1 MSRLYGNQHRRLQ
14 QQFETEALADRVE
27 DAVVKTT
34 ISEHDRAFLQ
44 SRDMFFLS
52 TVDQTGRPTVS
63 YKGGDPGFVKV
74 TDDKTL
80 VFPSYDGNGMFF
92 SMGNIVGNPKLG
104 LLFIDFEVPN
114 RVRIQGH
121 ATVSSNDP
129 MIENYVEADLIVR
142 VTISE
147 IWTNCPRYVHTYKK
161 AVESH
166 YIPRRAVKTPFA
178 EWKRIDALQDVLP
191 PRDQGRTG
199 ASGGTITMKQ
209 WAANTKKGK
218 G

>member
-34 ISEHDRAFLQ
+34 ISEHDRAFLE

-52 TVDQTGRPTVS
+52 TVDPTGRPTVS

-92 SMGNIVGNPKLG
+92 SMGNIKGNPKLG

-121 ATVSSNDP
+121 ATVSSSDP
-129 MIENYVEADLIVR
+129 MIESYVEADLVVR

-147 IWTNCPRYVHTYKK
+147 IWTNCPRYVHTYEKT
-161 AVESH
+161 AASH
-166 YIPRRAVKTPFA
+166 YIPRKAAKTPFA

-191 PRDQGRTG
+191 PKDQGQTA

-209 WAANTKKGK
+209 WAENTKKGK